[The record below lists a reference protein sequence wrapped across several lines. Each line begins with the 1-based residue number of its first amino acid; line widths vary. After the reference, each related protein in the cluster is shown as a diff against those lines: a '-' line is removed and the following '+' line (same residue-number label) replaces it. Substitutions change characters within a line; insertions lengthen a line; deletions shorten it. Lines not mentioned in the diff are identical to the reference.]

1 MIYKSYIL
9 EQNFNIDQN
18 VFLFFGE
25 NLGLKNDF
33 KYKIKKNNAEFEI
46 INLSE
51 DDIQQNKDLL
61 FKEVS
66 NISLFNKEKI
76 IIIDHASDKSLHL
89 LQEIVPLIENHRIFV
104 FAEMLDKKS
113 KLRNYFEKSD
123 QCVAVACYQDNEI
136 GIKKI
141 ITSELKGY
149 QGLTPHNIN
158 LIAENVLM
166 DRAKLKNELDKI
178 KIFFEKKIIETE
190 KLEILLNLKV
200 NDDFNILKDEA
211 LLGNKNNTNK
221 LLSETY
227 LENEKNIL
235 YLNIINQRFAKLYE
249 IRSKTNVNIE
259 SFVNSLK
266 PPIFWKD
273 KPNFTKQALKWN
285 TDKIRQI
292 QKKTYQL
299 EMDFKTNSLINKN
312 LLIKKLIVDI
322 CQLAN
327 A

>member
-18 VFLFFGE
+18 FFLFFGE

-33 KYKIKKNNAEFEI
+33 KAKIKRNNTEFDI
-46 INLSE
+46 IKLSE
-51 DDIQQNKDLL
+51 DDILQNKDLL
-61 FKEVS
+61 YNEIS
-66 NISLFNKEKI
+66 NISLFDKGKI
-76 IIIDHASDKSLHL
+76 IIIDQASDKSLHL
-89 LQEIVPLIENHRIFV
+89 LQEIIPLIENHRIFV

-113 KLRNYFEKSD
+113 KLRNFFEKSD
-123 QCVAVACYQDNEI
+123 KCVAVACYQDNEI
-136 GIKKI
+136 SIKKI

-149 QGLTPHNIN
+149 QGLTSHNIN

-178 KIFFEKKIIETE
+178 KIFFERKTIETE

-227 LENEKNIL
+227 LESEKNIL
-235 YLNIINQRFAKLYE
+235 YLNIINQRFSKLYE
-249 IRSKTNVNIE
+249 IRSKTDVNIE
-259 SFVNSLK
+259 NFVNSLK

-273 KPNFTKQALKWN
+273 KPNFIKQALKWN
-285 TDKIRQI
+285 PDKIRQV
-292 QKKTYQL
+292 QKNTYQL
-299 EMDFKTNSLINKN
+299 EMNFKTNSLINKN
-312 LLIKKLIVDI
+312 LLLKKLIVDI

>member
-18 VFLFFGE
+18 FFLFFGE

-33 KYKIKKNNAEFEI
+33 KAKIKRNNTEFDI
-46 INLSE
+46 IKLSE
-51 DDIQQNKDLL
+51 DDILQNKDLL
-61 FKEVS
+61 YNEIS
-66 NISLFNKEKI
+66 NISLFDKGKI
-76 IIIDHASDKSLHL
+76 IIIDQASDKSLHL
-89 LQEIVPLIENHRIFV
+89 LQEIIPLIENHRIFV

-113 KLRNYFEKSD
+113 KLRNFFEKSD
-123 QCVAVACYQDNEI
+123 KCVAVACYQDNEI
-136 GIKKI
+136 SIKKI

-149 QGLTPHNIN
+149 QGLTSHNIN

-178 KIFFEKKIIETE
+178 KIFFERKTIETE

-227 LENEKNIL
+227 LESEKNIL
-235 YLNIINQRFAKLYE
+235 YLNIINQRFSKLYE
-249 IRSKTNVNIE
+249 IRSKTDVNIE
-259 SFVNSLK
+259 NFVNSLK

-273 KPNFTKQALKWN
+273 KPNFIKQALKWN
-285 TDKIRQI
+285 PDKIRQV
-292 QKKTYQL
+292 QKNTYQL
-299 EMDFKTNSLINKN
+299 EMNFKTNSLINKN
-312 LLIKKLIVDI
+312 LLLKKLIVDI
-322 CQLAN
+322 CHLAN

>member
-1 MIYKSYIL
+1 MIYKSYTL

-18 VFLFFGE
+18 FFLFFGE

-33 KYKIKKNNAEFEI
+33 KTKIKKKNTEFEI
-46 INLSE
+46 IKLSE
-51 DDIQQNKDLL
+51 DDILQKKDLL
-61 FKEVS
+61 YNEIS
-66 NISLFNKEKI
+66 NISLFDKEKI
-76 IIIDHASDKSLHL
+76 IIIDQASDKSLIL
-89 LQEIVPLIENHRIFV
+89 LQEIIPIIENHRIYV

-113 KLRNYFEKSD
+113 KLRNFFEKSD
-123 QCVAVACYQDNEI
+123 KCVAVACYQDNESS
-136 GIKKI
+136 IKKI
-141 ITSELKGY
+141 IADELKGY

-178 KIFFEKKIIETE
+178 KIFFEKKEIETE

-200 NDDFNILKDEA
+200 NEDFNILKDEA
-211 LLGNKNNTNK
+211 LLGNENNTNR

-227 LENEKNIL
+227 LESEKNIL
-235 YLNIINQRFAKLYE
+235 YLNIINQRFSKLYE

-259 SFVNSLK
+259 NFVNSLK
-266 PPIFWKD
+266 PPIFWKE
-273 KPNFTKQALKWN
+273 KPKFIKQALKWN
-285 TDKIRQI
+285 PDKIRQV
-292 QKKTYQL
+292 QRKTYQL
-299 EMDFKTNSLINKN
+299 EMMFKTNSLINKN
-312 LLIKKLIVDI
+312 LLLKKLIVDI

>member
-1 MIYKSYIL
+1 M
-9 EQNFNIDQN
+9 NF
-18 VFLFFGE
+18 G
-25 NLGLKNDF
+25 
-33 KYKIKKNNAEFEI
+33 
-46 INLSE
+46 S
-51 DDIQQNKDLL
+51 
-61 FKEVS
+61 S
-66 NISLFNKEKI
+66 
-76 IIIDHASDKSLHL
+76 
-89 LQEIVPLIENHRIFV
+89 
-104 FAEMLDKKS
+104 
-113 KLRNYFEKSD
+113 
-123 QCVAVACYQDNEI
+123 
-136 GIKKI
+136 
-141 ITSELKGY
+141 
-149 QGLTPHNIN
+149 PHNIN

-178 KIFFEKKIIETE
+178 KIFFEKRIIETE

-273 KPNFTKQALKWN
+273 KPKVVEQAKKWSLEKTKKM
-285 TDKIRQI
+285 R
-292 QKKTYQL
+292 
-299 EMDFKTNSLINKN
+299 EKN
-312 LLIKKLIVDI
+312 VME
-322 CQLAN
+322 
-327 A
+327 

>member
-1 MIYKSYIL
+1 
-9 EQNFNIDQN
+9 
-18 VFLFFGE
+18 
-25 NLGLKNDF
+25 
-33 KYKIKKNNAEFEI
+33 
-46 INLSE
+46 
-51 DDIQQNKDLL
+51 
-61 FKEVS
+61 
-66 NISLFNKEKI
+66 
-76 IIIDHASDKSLHL
+76 
-89 LQEIVPLIENHRIFV
+89 
-104 FAEMLDKKS
+104 
-113 KLRNYFEKSD
+113 
-123 QCVAVACYQDNEI
+123 
-136 GIKKI
+136 
-141 ITSELKGY
+141 
-149 QGLTPHNIN
+149 
-158 LIAENVLM
+158 M

-292 QKKTYQL
+292 QKKTYKL

-312 LLIKKLIVDI
+312 LLLKKLIVDI